1 MEIADPPVEKTPSAF
16 AGPADGQMAQP
27 RSCKGKYRLTPGSEA
42 VQDIPEAVYTTT
54 RGRSLR
60 TVV

>member
-1 MEIADPPVEKTPSAF
+1 M
-16 AGPADGQMAQP
+16 
-27 RSCKGKYRLTPGSEA
+27 YRLTPGSEA

-60 TVV
+60 AVV